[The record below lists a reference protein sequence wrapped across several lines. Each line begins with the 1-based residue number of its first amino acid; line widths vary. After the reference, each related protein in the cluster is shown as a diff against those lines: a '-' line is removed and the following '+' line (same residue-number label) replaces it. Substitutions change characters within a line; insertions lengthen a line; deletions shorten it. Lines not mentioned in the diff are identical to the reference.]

1 MKKYWFVLVVVWL
14 CGTLCA
20 DWEQNFSPARELYG
34 DAFIETTGK
43 YKLNPDRGATFIFT
57 GRYIP
62 EERTKYPAMATL
74 FYKRGEFLLGFRD
87 RRLYFIPAN
96 AGDGTWNY
104 SYFDA
109 GIHAQEKILDHE
121 LHQFVLT
128 LSRYTEPEQ
137 GIDRTDVKIYFDG
150 TLAAGRRYDHFVW
163 KDVKGELVAGGVLP
177 GDDTFVGKYWN
188 FTGSVDSLRIL
199 DRALT
204 DDEIKQLVKA
214 DPRLKPNFPVPRQ
227 LSVEDLKLLTPPDG
241 KESERLKPWY
251 SAMTNTALAGR
262 IADWRRLYKESF
274 PSGDRGCDE
283 LYTLPS
289 GQSALTVVRS
299 GDYATIVSFYDCK
312 AQRELL
318 AWDNPFFEVTCHAD
332 GKEYSVSGMADN
344 VTRRLTALPEADGS
358 GGFRF
363 SFAGE
368 CTPTEKFPFS
378 FGYTMDCRFTDD
390 RLEYE
395 VRVEN
400 RSENARLAAVKF
412 PVLRLNS
419 FRDDDTLL
427 VPCMSGVEYKNA
439 SAIGAAYS
447 ETYPRGRMALQMAA
461 YYDDAGGAM
470 IATEDPRA
478 QAKKTSFAVSRDV
491 ANFAFI
497 WSVPYRKT
505 AELNCFTP
513 GCMASLTLFRGDW
526 YDAGL
531 AYRKM
536 LERIKAPW
544 WCATIPNPE
553 CPQWFRENAI
563 WIGRWQNYR
572 NYRLWLGELDA
583 LAKWKEYVGAPGQAM
598 HFYEWC
604 LHFTRDWPHNPASPD
619 FVDRTRAMQKV
630 GYRVVPYING
640 RIWEDKDKRDDDYRF
655 SQVGKPAVVRM
666 PNGKLQ
672 PEPYGTHMFYVICP
686 ATQTYENEMFRECG
700 NCVIH
705 GADGAYLDQIGA
717 APHHLCHS
725 DVHEHLRGDPD
736 IWYMQGHRKVF
747 RKLRE
752 RWRKKHPEAIT
763 FGEDISEAVVGVLDG
778 GLTWRWMCEGQVGLF
793 PLVYSGRTQMVGL
806 AWAGGRKVGSEDLE
820 AVPAKLTFQL
830 FNDCQL
836 GWFGIAYLTQ
846 PGMKKYRKLV
856 KQYAHLRT
864 ALLDFFNR
872 GMMARPPH
880 WMKAQIPVSRY
891 WGNQG
896 TRRVSS
902 EPLQACAWQLD
913 GMTALLAANTGGE
926 RGENALTTELPAG
939 MLHIFYSDGRRER
952 RPHAGGKLELPIA
965 LNEME
970 FIAILAVPEGG
981 DASAQ
986 LAKISAAF
994 ETIALANDEVD
1005 PFAN

>member
-1 MKKYWFVLVVVWL
+1 MKRLLSLWL
-14 CGTLCA
+14 LLSCCALFA
-20 DWEQNFSPARELYG
+20 DWDQKFSPPRELNG
-34 DAFIETTGK
+34 DEYIGTVDN
-43 YKLNPDRGATFIFT
+43 YRLDPDRGATLIFT
-57 GRYIP
+57 GRYLP
-62 EERTKYPAMATL
+62 EGRTKYPAMTTL

-109 GIHAQEKILDHE
+109 GIHAQEQILDQE
-121 LHQFVLT
+121 LHQFAVT

-150 TLAAGRRYDHFVW
+150 ALAAGRRYDHFAW
-163 KDVKGELVAGGVLP
+163 KNVDGALVAGGVLP
-177 GDDTFVGKYWN
+177 GDNTFDGKYWN
-188 FTGSVDSLRIL
+188 FTGFVDSLRIL
-199 DRALT
+199 DRALS
-204 DDEIKQLVKA
+204 DEEIKALVKA

-227 LSVEDLKLLTPPDG
+227 LTAEDRKLLTPSAG
-241 KESERLKPWY
+241 KGNEHPAPWY

-262 IADWRRLYKESF
+262 VADWQRLCLSDGGDAKVGVHTM
-274 PSGDRGCDE
+274 PSAD
-283 LYTLPS
+283 
-289 GQSALTVVRS
+289 GQSVLTVVR
-299 GDYATIVSFYDCK
+299 GNDYATIASFYDCR
-312 AQRELL
+312 ARRELL
-318 AWDNPFFEVTCHAD
+318 AWDNPFFEVTCQTD
-332 GKEYSVSGMADN
+332 GKEYIVSGMSGD
-344 VTRRLTALPEADGS
+344 VTRKLTIVPQADGN
-358 GGFRF
+358 GGYRF
-363 SFAGE
+363 AFSGE
-368 CTPTEKFPFS
+368 CKPTEKFPFS
-378 FGYTMDCRFTDD
+378 FAYTMNCRFADN

-395 VRVEN
+395 VQVEN
-400 RSENARLAAVKF
+400 RSGNARLAAVKF
-412 PVLRLNS
+412 PALRLNS
-419 FRDDDTLL
+419 FKNNDTLL

-461 YYDDAGGAM
+461 YYDDRGGAM

-478 QAKKTSFAVSRDV
+478 QAKKTAFAVSCDV

-497 WSVPYRKT
+497 WSVPYRNT
-505 AELNCFTP
+505 AELNRFAP

-531 AYRKM
+531 AYRAM

-544 WCATIPNPE
+544 WCAAIPNPE
-553 CPQWFRENAI
+553 CPRWFRDNAI

-583 LAKWKEYVGAPGQAM
+583 LAKWKEYVGSPGQAV

-619 FVDRTRAMQKV
+619 FVDRTRAMRRA

-640 RIWEDKDKRDDDYRF
+640 RIWEDKDKRDEDYRF
-655 SQVGKPAVVRM
+655 SRVGKPAVVRM
-666 PNGKLQ
+666 PNGRLQ

-686 ATQTYENEMFRECG
+686 ATQTYENEMLRECD

-725 DVHEHLRGDPD
+725 DAHGHLRGDPD
-736 IWYMQGHRKVF
+736 TWYMQGHRKVF

-752 RWRKKHPEAIT
+752 RWRKKYPDAIT

-793 PLVYSGRTQMVGL
+793 PLVYSGRTQMAGL
-806 AWAGGRKVGSEDLE
+806 SWAGGRKAGSEDLA

-872 GMMARPPH
+872 GMMARPPR
-880 WMKAQIPVSRY
+880 WEKAQVKVSRY

-896 TRRVSS
+896 TRRVST
-902 EPLQACAWQLD
+902 EPLQACAWRLD
-913 GMTALLAANTGGE
+913 GVTVLLAANTGKE
-926 RGENALTTELPAG
+926 RGENTLTTDIPACA
-939 MLHIFYSDGRRER
+939 LHLFYSDGRREQR
-952 RPHAGGKLELPIA
+952 RHAGGRLEMPLV

-970 FIAILAVPEGG
+970 FAAILAVPEGH

-986 LAKISAAF
+986 LTKLAAAF
-994 ETIALANDEVD
+994 EIIACANGEPD
-1005 PFAN
+1005 PFADK